1 MSFISFLLGAVVG
14 AIAMKFYIDK
24 HNEEDAQS
32 SEHVMNARHKD
43 ESNLPEA
50 MEITTDGTVTIEPSD
65 KDIITAAIKALKK
78 AKSRVSIASVVRE
91 SGLST
96 YRVSKHKELIE
107 KHK

>member
-1 MSFISFLLGAVVG
+1 MSVISFLLGAAVG

-24 HNEEDAQS
+24 QNEEDAQS
-32 SEHVMNARHKD
+32 SEHLMDARYED
-43 ESNLPEA
+43 ERSAPDA
-50 MEITTDGTVTIEPSD
+50 VEITTDGTVTIEPSD

-91 SGLST
+91 SGLSN

-107 KHK
+107 KQK